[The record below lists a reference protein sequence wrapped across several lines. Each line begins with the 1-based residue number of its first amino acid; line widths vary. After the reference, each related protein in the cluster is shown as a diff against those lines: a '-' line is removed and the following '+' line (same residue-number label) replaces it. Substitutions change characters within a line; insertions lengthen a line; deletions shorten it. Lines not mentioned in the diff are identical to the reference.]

1 MNLFAGALNG
11 DFSDT
16 DQVNQRAQNA
26 KEARNFQKS
35 LRKPPKGIYLNYD
48 ELVNLAE
55 FDYNFTFD
63 TLDKK
68 LFSLKQEVLKSYWH
82 FFDLTLAI
90 ISVYEIKGAGQQAI
104 DLEDDWRASW
114 RR

>member
-1 MNLFAGALNG
+1 MYSRFPRNKLRNFIFTGAPNG
-11 DFSDT
+11 DFSDS

-68 LFSLKQEVLKSYWH
+68 LFSLKQEVFQYRIHLFMQY
-82 FFDLTLAI
+82 F
-90 ISVYEIKGAGQQAI
+90 
-104 DLEDDWRASW
+104 
-114 RR
+114 